1 MTGLIGLELTR
12 ENNRDARRAEA
23 SVAGS
28 TAAWSRWSEQVLDG
42 QPDLKID
49 ALLQLHPLLPD
60 HDLPVWHIGAHAV
73 TLDDLVGR
81 IVTRDQIRI
90 HRGEV
95 SHEYDDDV
103 SSYRFSFAFKVSDEL
118 VIIPRYRR
126 VTKEHFPWLLGVAPI
141 DYQSRL
147 EAELT
152 RQWGG
157 FEEHEDD
164 NRVVGRVDD
173 IEIYRS
179 VTVYRRTPTA

>member
-1 MTGLIGLELTR
+1 
-12 ENNRDARRAEA
+12 
-23 SVAGS
+23 
-28 TAAWSRWSEQVLDG
+28 
-42 QPDLKID
+42 
-49 ALLQLHPLLPD
+49 
-60 HDLPVWHIGAHAV
+60 
-73 TLDDLVGR
+73 
-81 IVTRDQIRI
+81 
-90 HRGEV
+90 V
-95 SHEYDDDV
+95 SHEYEDDV